1 MTANEYQREAARTEA
16 SQSAAAYRLIGQAPP
31 AGGPSGELNDAE
43 TLRAVRLL
51 HGCIGLC
58 NEKGEITSVIQK
70 RYWYGK
76 GIPDDEFRDKIKDEA
91 GDLCWHLMQILS
103 SQGLTFQEVL
113 EGNIRKL
120 KARYPD
126 AGWSETRAADENRDR
141 AAEAA
146 AVAGQVTVAEQRQIQ
161 QAVYGPAA
169 EAARQERA
177 RVAVQQGRRILQEQ
191 ARRPSNVGPQCT
203 AAPAGWQCHR
213 TEGHDGPCAA
223 TRTVPGGERPEDPA

>member
-1 MTANEYQREAARTEA
+1 MTANEYQTLALTKQADQDAIRIRLYALGPKATQMINACRGLAEEAGEC
-16 SQSAAAYRLIGQAPP
+16 QNP
-31 AGGPSGELNDAE
+31 AKKWLE
-43 TLRAVRLL
+43 
-51 HGCIGLC
+51 
-58 NEKGEITSVIQK
+58 
-70 RYWYGK
+70 YG
-76 GIPDDEFRDKIKDEA
+76 RDLDRQRCLDEA
-91 GDLCWHLMQILS
+91 GD
-103 SQGLTFQEVL
+103 VL
-113 EGNIRKL
+113 WRLAQYLDAVGFTLEEAMAANLRKL
-120 KARYPD
+120 DVRHD
-126 AGWSETRAADENRDR
+126 GGFSSHHAADENRDR